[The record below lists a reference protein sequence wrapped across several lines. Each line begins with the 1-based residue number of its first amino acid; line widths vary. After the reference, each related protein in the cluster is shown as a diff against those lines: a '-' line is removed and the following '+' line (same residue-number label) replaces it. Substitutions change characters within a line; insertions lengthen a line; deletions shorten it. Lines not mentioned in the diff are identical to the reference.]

1 MQAKQ
6 VLDYLKKFCFGQK
19 TVAKDLAD
27 AFNAETKNGRH
38 MEQYS
43 ALLSKTIADLIGQ
56 KQEVGVAS
64 LFHKGGTA
72 MPQNVDDGM
81 ADFELVSFVVLK

>member
-1 MQAKQ
+1 
-6 VLDYLKKFCFGQK
+6 
-19 TVAKDLAD
+19 
-27 AFNAETKNGRH
+27 

-43 ALLSKTIADLIGQ
+43 ALLSKAIADLIGQ

-64 LFHKGGTA
+64 LFRKGGTA

-81 ADFELVSFVVLK
+81 ADFELVDFVVLK

>member
-1 MQAKQ
+1 
-6 VLDYLKKFCFGQK
+6 
-19 TVAKDLAD
+19 
-27 AFNAETKNGRH
+27 

-43 ALLSKTIADLIGQ
+43 ALLSKTIEDLIGQ
-56 KQEVGVAS
+56 KQEVGVTT

-72 MPQNVDDGM
+72 MPQNVDGGM